1 MCEAGRI
8 RHHLKHNLWQKNSTI
23 LFVGYQA
30 VGTLGRIL
38 ADGEATEVKLFG
50 ETVEVN
56 ANIKTLKGIS
66 GHADK
71 NGLEAM
77 VRQMSPRPDHVF
89 VVHGDD
95 EAAEGFADMLKTRY
109 SYTATAPYSGS
120 IFDMATGKWE
130 YIAEPVIIPEKSAGR
145 IKANAAYDSLNN
157 AAEKLIDMIKHNDG
171 MTNKD
176 MKTLTNKILDLINKF
191 E

>member
-1 MCEAGRI
+1 
-8 RHHLKHNLWQKNSTI
+8 
-23 LFVGYQA
+23 
-30 VGTLGRIL
+30 
-38 ADGEATEVKLFG
+38 
-50 ETVEVN
+50 
-56 ANIKTLKGIS
+56 
-66 GHADK
+66 
-71 NGLEAM
+71 
-77 VRQMSPRPDHVF
+77 MSPRPDHVF